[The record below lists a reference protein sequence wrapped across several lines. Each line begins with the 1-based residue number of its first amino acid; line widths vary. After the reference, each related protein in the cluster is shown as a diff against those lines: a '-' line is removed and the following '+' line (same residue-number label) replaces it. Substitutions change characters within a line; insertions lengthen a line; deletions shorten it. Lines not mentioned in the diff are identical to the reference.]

1 MKHSIISHLFIVC
14 KVWWKAS
21 LSLSP
26 TTYLLNSSGPATV
39 SFVSV
44 PKIPL
49 TSFSS
54 WSPWTSYCICQDTL
68 PPQHVQFRYL
78 FTCGLVKNSLM
89 GFRICYSRIWLLGI
103 LNIWSWRKLQNGMYR
118 KDFLTF
124 LWSRSCERYPSYPGK
139 KEHLYLHVRD
149 AQKNLNRPSP
159 LFPQVYCTQ
168 LTLFFVLSHFS
179 IILHSSSSL
188 A

>member
-103 LNIWSWRKLQNGMYR
+103 LNIWSWRNLRNSSTSEDSLASPFSPEAGHKI
-118 KDFLTF
+118 T
-124 LWSRSCERYPSYPGK
+124 CERCLSYTWRKGALSPK
-139 KEHLYLHVRD
+139 TVMPRRIWTR
-149 AQKNLNRPSP
+149 RP
-159 LFPQVYCTQ
+159 C
-168 LTLFFVLSHFS
+168 
-179 IILHSSSSL
+179 
-188 A
+188 